1 MDFLPSCISNA
12 LKHCVH
18 NCIQLSLLY
27 GMIHLCLSLIKLE
40 SHSGVK
46 SWTRAALCVVLP
58 SVRVRLHSR
67 LSTKLGNCPVTAD
80 KRLLVQIIPSQSW
93 RELLWNHKHLDQ
105 LSIQDL
111 GIELKMSNL
120 KGKREEYLSVK
131 DLQKVLDSCKL
142 HLSQVD
148 EVWPNIYIGNL

>member
-1 MDFLPSCISNA
+1 MHLNIF
-12 LKHCVH
+12 VH

-27 GMIHLCLSLIKLE
+27 GMIHLCLRLIKLE
-40 SHSGVK
+40 SHRGVK
-46 SWTRAALCVVLP
+46 SRAQAALFVVLP
-58 SVRVRLHSR
+58 SARVRLHAR

-80 KRLLVQIIPSQSW
+80 KHLLVQIILRRSW
-93 RELLWNHKHLDQ
+93 WELLWYNKHLDRNRPKTW
-105 LSIQDL
+105 
-111 GIELKMSNL
+111 GFGLKMSNL
-120 KGKREEYLSVK
+120 KGKRKEYLSVK